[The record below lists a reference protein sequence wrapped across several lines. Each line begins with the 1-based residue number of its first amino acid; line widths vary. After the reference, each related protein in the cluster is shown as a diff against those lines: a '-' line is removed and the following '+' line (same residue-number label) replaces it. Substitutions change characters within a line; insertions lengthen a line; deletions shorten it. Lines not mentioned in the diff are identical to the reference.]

1 MPADATALGEFS
13 VSEDYPAAATTALTA
28 PDIKIGDTGTECD
41 EDFVIIPQGT
51 LASSTVSAAKD
62 RYR

>member
-13 VSEDYPAAATTALTA
+13 VSEDYPIAAALVPGT
-28 PDIKIGDTGTECD
+28 DIKIGDTGTECD